1 MAERTIVGVRVPYL
15 TIKKVNYNGSEQEI
29 EERIIPEGT
38 LEYSFPKNTG
48 FTDITYNVYYNDG
61 AGCTAKTTVV
71 VEAGVECQELLPP
84 EPGGGGEE
92 EKCEIYVKCNTS
104 APKGVKFY
112 ITNESGSIVYA
123 ESEVLEHAPKDSY
136 LTIEID
142 PQYITANLYMYVD
155 FPGWK
160 TDYDLGTKKRV
171 ECDKQYLVTASKTVY
186 VIGVVEQIEG
196 KYRVGRFE
204 IHNTYDEE
212 SYYPEPLDPAD
223 LFEPPRGSIN
233 VSFSAYKY
241 NPNRGATNT
250 TYRTITFGTE
260 DSINTDILI
269 TADCVSSQGCWV
281 SYNDA
286 TCGSA
291 EGGGTQFVNAGQN
304 FVIYPDT
311 VRQRVQQGKKLVD
324 TYNNITYLLRVQ
336 CPF

>member
-1 MAERTIVGVRVPYL
+1 MAERIVPYL
-15 TIKKVNYNGSEQEI
+15 TIKKVNNNGGEEEI
-29 EERIIPEGT
+29 TQILVTEGNVA
-38 LEYSFPKNTG
+38 YFFPKNTG
-48 FTDITYNVYYNDG
+48 ITDVTYNIYYDDG
-61 AGCTAKTTVV
+61 NGCTAKTSVV
-71 VEAGVECQELLPP
+71 VEAGEECQQVIPP
-84 EPGGGGEE
+84 DPGGGGGEE
-92 EKCEIYVKCNTS
+92 PEKCEVYVKCNTS

-136 LTIEID
+136 FTIEID
-142 PQYITANLYMYVD
+142 PQYVTANLYMYVD

-186 VIGVVEQIEG
+186 AIGVVEQIEG
-196 KYRVGRFE
+196 KNRVGRFE
-204 IHNTYDEE
+204 IHNTFDDDY
-212 SYYPEPLDPAD
+212 SPHQLDPAD
-223 LFEPPRGSIN
+223 LFEPPRGNIN

-241 NPNRGATNT
+241 NPNIGATNT

-269 TADCVSSQGCWV
+269 TADCDQGCWV

-291 EGGGTQFVNAGQN
+291 KGGGTQFVNAGQN

-311 VRQRVQQGKKLVD
+311 VRQKVQQGKKLVD